1 LEKYNAKQTRSDR
14 KIKNYYEKIRT
25 SKQEKT
31 FHELVMQIG
40 NHEDTNVQSEF
51 GAKSAEILDEYMK
64 GFQERNPH
72 LRVFSAYL
80 HMDESTPHLHIDFV
94 PFTTGSK
101 RGLETRV
108 SLKSALAQQGITGG
122 TKHETEWNIFTRI
135 EKEHLA
141 DIMEQ
146 HGIGWKKLNTHNE
159 HLSVLDY
166 KKKMR
171 IQELEELSAELEA
184 LQENK
189 ANVEGD
195 IAKARE
201 YFDDLS
207 ESLETMKNTVE
218 EADSTISNYYVGLE
232 WKTPEPKPLMTTK
245 AYKEKLVEPF
255 VKKLKDVIATF
266 VSNFLDLSREYRR
279 IKDQLGRARKDNE
292 KLERQNRALQQDSED
307 LKIIKHELGSDE
319 VDEILDIAYQK
330 MSEEEERT
338 DSSDKTNQKQEMIL

>member
-1 LEKYNAKQTRSDR
+1 
-14 KIKNYYEKIRT
+14 
-25 SKQEKT
+25 
-31 FHELVMQIG
+31 
-40 NHEDTNVQSEF
+40 
-51 GAKSAEILDEYMK
+51 
-64 GFQERNPH
+64 
-72 LRVFSAYL
+72 
-80 HMDESTPHLHIDFV
+80 
-94 PFTTGSK
+94 
-101 RGLETRV
+101 
-108 SLKSALAQQGITGG
+108 
-122 TKHETEWNIFTRI
+122 
-135 EKEHLA
+135 
-141 DIMEQ
+141 MEQ

-189 ANVEGD
+189 ANVEDD
-195 IAKARE
+195 IAEARE

-307 LKIIKHELGSDE
+307 LKIIKHELG
-319 VDEILDIAYQK
+319 L
-330 MSEEEERT
+330 R
-338 DSSDKTNQKQEMIL
+338 DKVPQAGFRAAALTSPA